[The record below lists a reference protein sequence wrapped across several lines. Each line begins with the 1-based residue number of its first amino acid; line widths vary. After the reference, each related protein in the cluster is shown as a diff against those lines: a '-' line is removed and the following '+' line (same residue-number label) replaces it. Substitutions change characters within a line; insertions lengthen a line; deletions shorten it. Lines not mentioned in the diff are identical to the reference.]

1 MKTVQW
7 GFISG
12 VIEYSRRLGLPLKD
26 MLPAYCSVLKEP
38 VFASKQLTEFRV
50 VRKNEYILRKYLL
63 CSQFADI
70 LKKIK
75 ILPTDEKHYYL
86 LKLDNIQYYVK
97 VLSYK
102 KTDKQKIL
110 F

>member
-12 VIEYSRRLGLPLKD
+12 VIEYSRRLGLPLKV

-70 LKKIK
+70 LKKK
-75 ILPTDEKHYYL
+75 SKYRRQMR
-86 LKLDNIQYYVK
+86 NI
-97 VLSYK
+97 
-102 KTDKQKIL
+102 TTA
-110 F
+110 